1 MTTRKGEENIIL
13 EDLDYIKTIQAVEK
27 YMNFGVSGYKDS
39 NEKTL
44 YYKMIQ
50 NKFIES
56 QNKIEDHLN
65 IIETIADNQPT
76 NRKRGE
82 LFEGKNIKI
91 INKNFKKKSKI
102 NFCI

>member
-1 MTTRKGEENIIL
+1 
-13 EDLDYIKTIQAVEK
+13 
-27 YMNFGVSGYKDS
+27 
-39 NEKTL
+39 
-44 YYKMIQ
+44 MIQ